1 MSSIRYTVAPTSNFQ
16 SITKALH
23 DYAEQTGMDLANHP
37 SAMQLELLD
46 SPDAILQMFQER
58 ENAFRMYRNKN
69 RTLIDCLRPAVNILH
84 VFSGVTGEA
93 ASLVSYIYLV
103 PLFVPVMDISMQS
116 RQSPFSPA
124 KAIFVGIDAL
134 LTVRTIP
141 NVLRFDPP

>member
-23 DYAEQTGMDLANHP
+23 DYAKQTGMDLANHP

-84 VFSGVTGEA
+84 VFSGVIGEA
-93 ASLVSYIYLV
+93 ASLVSYTYLV
-103 PLFVPVMDISMQS
+103 PLFCSSYGHFNAISPES
-116 RQSPFSPA
+116 F
-124 KAIFVGIDAL
+124 
-134 LTVRTIP
+134 LTGKSYLCWDRCSAHCTYNPERPSI
-141 NVLRFDPP
+141 